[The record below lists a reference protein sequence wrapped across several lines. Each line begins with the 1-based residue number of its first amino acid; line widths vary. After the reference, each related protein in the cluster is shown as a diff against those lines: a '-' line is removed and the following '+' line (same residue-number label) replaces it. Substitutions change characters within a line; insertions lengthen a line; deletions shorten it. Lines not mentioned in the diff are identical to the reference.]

1 MARVFRCVSLP
12 RALPLRK
19 MAQLH
24 AKDRGLYFIQP
35 AVPARLAA
43 DIFLRLPMVP
53 QGTQTRRAFR
63 GVGYDHARIA
73 ARAQILGRIKA
84 KASDVAERTGAP
96 AFVARA
102 DGLRAVFDHRQLLL
116 AREFH
121 NWAHVRD

>member
-24 AKDRGLYFIQP
+24 AKDRGLYFVQP

-53 QGTQTRRAFR
+53 QSAQTRRAFCR
-63 GVGYDHARIA
+63 VGYDHARIA
-73 ARAQILGRIKA
+73 ARASILGRINA
-84 KASDVAERTGAP
+84 KASDVPVRTASL
-96 AFVARA
+96 A
-102 DGLRAVFDHRQLLL
+102 LRT
-116 AREFH
+116 
-121 NWAHVRD
+121 W